1 MWKQQFGPKSVVWT
15 GARGPAWCAPTQHT
29 TRPTCFSMSRPNIS
43 RLEAIIVR
51 SARSSAQI
59 PNHWRIT
66 NPDVLTK
73 VQGLVYEFR
82 HLLVT
87 LDYLFLKRLKVITLI
102 FFRSVFVVNFSSTY
116 VFQLKQSPIH
126 CKTENMQISWT
137 GVNWRWIPAQGCGHA
152 KNALTVTT
160 GRMSWRSMLTPN
172 TCRYPTVAVYA

>member
-1 MWKQQFGPKSVVWT
+1 MWKQQFGPKSVVRT
-15 GARGPAWCAPTQHT
+15 GARGPAWCAHTQHT

-82 HLLVT
+82 HILVM
-87 LDYLFLKRLKVITLI
+87 LDYLFLKRL
-102 FFRSVFVVNFSSTY
+102 FPCSFFVVNFSSTY

-126 CKTENMQISWT
+126 CKTENMQISWS
-137 GVNWRWIPAQGCGHA
+137 GINWRWIPAQGCGHA

-160 GRMSWRSMLTPN
+160 GRMSWRSTLTPN